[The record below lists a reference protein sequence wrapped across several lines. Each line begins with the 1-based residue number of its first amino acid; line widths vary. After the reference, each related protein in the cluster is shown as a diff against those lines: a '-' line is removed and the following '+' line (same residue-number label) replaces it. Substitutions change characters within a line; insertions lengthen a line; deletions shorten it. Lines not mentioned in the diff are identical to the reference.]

1 MPLTS
6 SSVVDLLDAGLITQD
21 EFQEKKTE
29 LMGKI

>member
-6 SSVVDLLDAGLITQD
+6 SSAGDLLDAGLITQD
-21 EFQEKKTE
+21 EFQEEKTE